1 MWTGR
6 VLVSADLFAGS
17 LVAVAAA
24 GDDARPL
31 GQQPPD
37 LVNEPPPQR
46 LRGNGLEHVGGLA
59 ARRLARQVGTVQ
71 RLDWKPRLAGTM
83 EHLVAALILLRRRGH

>member
-1 MWTGR
+1 MN
-6 VLVSADLFAGS
+6 
-17 LVAVAAA
+17 
-24 GDDARPL
+24 ARPL

-46 LRGNGLEHVGGLA
+46 LRGNGLEDVGGLA

-83 EHLVAALILLRRRGH
+83 EHLVSQH